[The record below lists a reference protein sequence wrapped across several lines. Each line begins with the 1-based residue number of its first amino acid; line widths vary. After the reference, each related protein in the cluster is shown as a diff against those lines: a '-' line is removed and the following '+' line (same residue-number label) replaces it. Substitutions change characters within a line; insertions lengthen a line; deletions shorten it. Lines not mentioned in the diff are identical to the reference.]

1 MLKKGL
7 RLRKKEDF
15 DRVFRF
21 GRPLFF
27 EEVGCR
33 YLLDTPS
40 IRLGFS
46 LGKKYLPLAIDRN
59 RFRRVFSEV
68 FYKHQEE
75 WPQGGDILFFLVKK
89 PKKMDTEQAQKMMTN
104 LFQAINKNRKV

>member
-7 RLRKKEDF
+7 RLQKKEDF

-21 GRPLFF
+21 GKPLFF
-27 EEVGCR
+27 GEVGCR
-33 YLLDTPS
+33 YLLDAPS

-46 LGKKYLPLAIDRN
+46 LGKKHLPLAIDRN

-75 WPQGGDILFFLVKK
+75 WPQAGDILFFLVKK
-89 PKKMDTEQAQKMMTN
+89 PKKVDTKQTEKIMQS
-104 LFQAINKNRKV
+104 LFQTINKNRKA